1 MHYLWSAS
9 CPSWSTGNRKISLI
23 YNNTVFHFPSET
35 GPATH
40 THTCTHSTHLH
51 MHTTHKQ
58 KHTQASAHMCTYAH
72 SHTHTHHA
80 AFPKA
85 SHITYSQL
93 DPASLPWWR
102 NLPLPPA
109 PIHPGTMHPG
119 KRGQVPF
126 QDKAHPLNENITRP
140 PPAAL
145 RSLQKG
151 LELPNT
157 EWLFP
162 WLTQLPLSEPFQK
175 MT

>member
-1 MHYLWSAS
+1 MRLAQ
-9 CPSWSTGNRKISLI
+9 P
-23 YNNTVFHFPSET
+23 
-35 GPATH
+35 H
-40 THTCTHSTHLH
+40 TRIHAHTAHTCTCTQHTNRSTHRQVHTCAH
-51 MHTTHKQ
+51 MHI
-58 KHTQASAHMCTYAH
+58 HT
-72 SHTHTHHA
+72 HTHTHHA

>member
-1 MHYLWSAS
+1 MRLAQPHTHAYMHTQHTLAHAHNTQTEAH
-9 CPSWSTGNRKISLI
+9 TGKCTHVHIC
-23 YNNTVFHFPSET
+23 TF
-35 GPATH
+35 TH
-40 THTCTHSTHLH
+40 T
-51 MHTTHKQ
+51 
-58 KHTQASAHMCTYAH
+58 Y
-72 SHTHTHHA
+72 HA

-162 WLTQLPLSEPFQK
+162 WLTQPPLSEPFQK